1 MQSTAATIKEYIN
14 EAPDDRKSALEQLRK
29 VIKNNLPMG
38 FTEAMGYGMVGFV
51 VPHSIYPAGYHCSPE
66 LPLPFISFASQKN
79 FIAIYHMGLY
89 AEPQL
94 LTWFTDEYSSRVKGK
109 LDMGKSCIRFKKPES
124 IPFELIGE
132 LCTKMTVQDWIAL
145 YEKNYKR

>member
-29 VIKNNLPMG
+29 AIKNNLPMG